1 MNEYVEKVRE
11 EQMETLSPKL
21 EIIIFVIILKFLLIL
36 RNKCNGTCPP
46 GRRSTRTKYA
56 TSEPRSEIA
65 ALLDLSRIAPTEK
78 GGLKGNDL
86 ARKDNTLG
94 NKLCPITP
102 RCL

>member
-1 MNEYVEKVRE
+1 MGNVPPE
-11 EQMETLSPKL
+11 EDQLGP
-21 EIIIFVIILKFLLIL
+21 
-36 RNKCNGTCPP
+36 
-46 GRRSTRTKYA
+46 KYA
-56 TSEPRSEIA
+56 TSEPWSEIA

-86 ARKDNTLG
+86 ARKNNTLG